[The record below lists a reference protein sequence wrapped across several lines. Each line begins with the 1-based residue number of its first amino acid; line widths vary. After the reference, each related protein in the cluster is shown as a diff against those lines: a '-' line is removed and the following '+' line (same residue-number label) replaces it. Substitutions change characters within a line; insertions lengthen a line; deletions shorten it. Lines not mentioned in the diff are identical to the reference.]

1 MRMSGATTT
10 RGGPLLTFCDP
21 LRTSPQ
27 NRAAYEAR
35 KRELAAREWEDMN
48 FYAEAKS
55 DVVEA
60 IIARGLSAR

>member
-1 MRMSGATTT
+1 MARYLSF
-10 RGGPLLTFCDP
+10 RDR

-27 NRAAYEAR
+27 DRAAYEAR

-48 FYAEAKS
+48 FYAEAKR

>member
-1 MRMSGATTT
+1 VARYLAF
-10 RGGPLLTFCDP
+10 RDR

-27 NRAAYEAR
+27 DRAAYEAR
-35 KRELAAREWEDMN
+35 KRELAARAWEDMN